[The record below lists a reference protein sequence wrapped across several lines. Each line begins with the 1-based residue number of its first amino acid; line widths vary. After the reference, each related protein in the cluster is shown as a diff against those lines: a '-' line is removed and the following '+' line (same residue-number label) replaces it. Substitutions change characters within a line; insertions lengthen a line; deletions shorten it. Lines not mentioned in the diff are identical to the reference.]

1 MKIPSFRVG
10 CIIDGERTVI
20 TTRENEYFKIEMSL
34 EGERFRASLVPKAAF
49 ELIRVDAVF
58 DY

>member
-20 TTRENEYFKIEMSL
+20 TTRENEYFKIEIVLRARDS
-34 EGERFRASLVPKAAF
+34 ERALCQGGVRADPCGCRF
-49 ELIRVDAVF
+49 
-58 DY
+58 

>member
-1 MKIPSFRVG
+1 MKTPSFRVG

-34 EGERFRASLVPKAAF
+34 EG
-49 ELIRVDAVF
+49 
-58 DY
+58 